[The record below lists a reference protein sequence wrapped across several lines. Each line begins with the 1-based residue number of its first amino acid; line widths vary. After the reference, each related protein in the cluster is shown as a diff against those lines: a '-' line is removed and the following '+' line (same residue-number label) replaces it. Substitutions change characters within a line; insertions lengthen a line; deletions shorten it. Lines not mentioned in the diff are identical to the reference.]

1 MKTSDKAHLQM
12 ALGKIFDAILGDFLC
27 SLKAMFS
34 MCPLVSFF
42 PLPQVIWQILGPNS
56 NEVLPSVNTDI
67 GEPVNGTFSFRDG
80 EGGCTQHWVKILP
93 HGEVEVTE
101 KFICHAQFSPERW
114 VLIPEP
120 DRSHSRYVLVLL
132 STESDDILNAKDKTV
147 NTAMYHFSNGVQ
159 CVRSLDWEVWRPQW
173 HSAVHRTGPERA
185 HLQWAFWQRRTA
197 QNIPPYYT
205 QRGRHGQHH
214 GRKTTLI

>member
-1 MKTSDKAHLQM
+1 MNQWT
-12 ALGKIFDAILGDFLC
+12 GR
-27 SLKAMFS
+27 
-34 MCPLVSFF
+34 LVSETGKGVYAA
-42 PLPQVIWQILGPNS
+42 LSWRSCLMVRWKSQRNS
-56 NEVLPSVNTDI
+56 LSCSV
-67 GEPVNGTFSFRDG
+67 
-80 EGGCTQHWVKILP
+80 
-93 HGEVEVTE
+93 
-101 KFICHAQFSPERW
+101 FSPERW

-147 NTAMYHFSNGVQ
+147 NTAMYHFRNGVQ

-214 GRKTTLI
+214 GRKTTTNLIFSILFKSLGSVRL

>member
-80 EGGCTQHWVKILP
+80 EGGVRSIELKILP

-101 KFICHAQFSPERW
+101 KFIVMLSILSGEMGVDPKAGSVTLTVRPRPAQHREW
-114 VLIPEP
+114 
-120 DRSHSRYVLVLL
+120 
-132 STESDDILNAKDKTV
+132 
-147 NTAMYHFSNGVQ
+147 
-159 CVRSLDWEVWRPQW
+159 W
-173 HSAVHRTGPERA
+173 HLKCKG
-185 HLQWAFWQRRTA
+185 
-197 QNIPPYYT
+197 
-205 QRGRHGQHH
+205 
-214 GRKTTLI
+214 